1 MPLLPTEIAFSRRS
15 THSRRASS
23 RDHGMGIHR
32 DVMRQLEV
40 TGNVVVLIGIYI
52 YYYYDSGH
60 SGLTNGR
67 VLKKKMPPAVAGGIL
82 RA

>member
-1 MPLLPTEIAFSRRS
+1 MS
-15 THSRRASS
+15 HW
-23 RDHGMGIHR
+23 G
-32 DVMRQLEV
+32 V
-40 TGNVVVLIGIYI
+40 TANVVVHINIYI

-60 SGLTNGR
+60 SELTNGR